1 VVSELRFEWD
11 ARKEAD
17 NRRKHGVS
25 FEEAE
30 GVFSDE
36 HALLLD
42 DPEHSNEED
51 RYILMGLGPRLRIL
65 VVAHAYHEAES
76 VIRVISARRANKR
89 ERAAYNRRWQT

>member
-1 VVSELRFEWD
+1 VVSELRFDWD

-36 HALLLD
+36 HALLVD
-42 DPEHSNEED
+42 DPEHSNEEE
-51 RYILMGLGPRLRIL
+51 RYILMGLSSRLRI
-65 VVAHAYHEAES
+65 VVVVHAFHEPGN
-76 VIRVISARRANKR
+76 VIRLISARRANKG
-89 ERAAYNRRWQT
+89 ERAIYNRRWRT